1 MQPVNEAL
9 LTDEEFIDLVGKK
22 LEAPIR
28 EQGDITLRAESVQR
42 ILNIAIKAEKKYESF
57 LRERGQEVSDKP
69 KQPVTIGELRSDKML
84 FCTERQVPRNEG
96 YRNLRLQYERKA
108 DLVYRVT
115 LSVVNRP
122 CGIDP
127 TKTLFEADKAFLT
140 EQMNRFVGNVIGE
153 MSHTRVRI
161 DTQHMCGLDEHM
173 QRFQCI
179 KPEFACATLIEYEL
193 SSVRD
198 GSGSIAIIGTV
209 GVTPE
214 AAGMIENGHVFALR
228 SLIEPKTVGT
238 NGSKLNKILAFDLLL
253 ADELD
258 PTI

>member
-9 LTDEEFIDLVGKK
+9 LTDEEFLDLVEKK

-42 ILNIAIKAEKKYESF
+42 ILNIAIKAEKKYEAF
-57 LRERGQEVSDKP
+57 LREKGQEVSDKP
-69 KQPVTIGELRSDKML
+69 KLGNMIVDMRSDKRL
-84 FCTERQVPRNEG
+84 FCTERPVPRNEG
-96 YRNLRLQYERKA
+96 YRELRMQYERKA

-122 CGIDP
+122 CGKEP
-127 TKTLFEADKAFLT
+127 GKTLFEADKAFLT
-140 EQMNRFVGNVIGE
+140 EQMDRFVGNVIGE
-153 MSHTRVRI
+153 LSHQRVRI
-161 DTQHMCGLDEHM
+161 DTQHMSGVEEHLN
-173 QRFQCI
+173 RFQCI

-214 AAGMIENGHVFALR
+214 AAGMIENGHIFALR
-228 SLIEPKTVGT
+228 SLIEPKTVGA